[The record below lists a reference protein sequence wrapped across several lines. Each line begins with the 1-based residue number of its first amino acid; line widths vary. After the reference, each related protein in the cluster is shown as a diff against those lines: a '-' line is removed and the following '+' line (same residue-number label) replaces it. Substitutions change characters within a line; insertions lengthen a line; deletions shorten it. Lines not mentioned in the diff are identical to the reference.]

1 MLAKLSE
8 GGDQPQVFS
17 VLDLAGAF
25 NQLLLEEELCKLLTL
40 NTHKGL
46 LSTKR
51 LCFGIKT
58 APSIFQ
64 ATMDKIL
71 VGIDNV
77 FCYVDDVL
85 IATQNKEDH
94 VKVLEQ
100 VFERF
105 GKHNVRLNVTKC
117 QFFRPELKYL
127 GHTVCKEGIRP
138 IESEVAAISKAPRP
152 TK

>member
-1 MLAKLSE
+1 MLEDDGYKLPNVQEMLAKLSE
-8 GGDQPQVFS
+8 GGNQPQVFS
-17 VLDLAGAF
+17 VLDLAGSF
-25 NQLLLEEELCKLLTL
+25 NQLLLDEESCKLLTL

-58 APSIFQ
+58 TPSIFQ

-85 IATQNKEDH
+85 IATHNKEDH

-100 VFERF
+100 VFERLENTMF
-105 GKHNVRLNVTKC
+105 V
-117 QFFRPELKYL
+117 
-127 GHTVCKEGIRP
+127 
-138 IESEVAAISKAPRP
+138 
-152 TK
+152 